1 MTTRNCIA
9 ILIFHFRLQLKKL
22 IFIFIN
28 KFSHFLACKLSNFI
42 LHQFGDLHKLWDAP
56 EEFYSYKNGAL
67 VFYSKAPLLFIY
79 LNL

>member
-1 MTTRNCIA
+1 MTTRNCIT

-42 LHQFGDLHKLWDAP
+42 LHQFGGLHKLWDAP